1 MLSWVNPVDGHR
13 YRLRPAGELIGC
25 GVYRRE
31 TAGEPSVGLVT
42 RKVRHDGHAALL
54 AELFNSTM

>member
-1 MLSWVNPVDGHR
+1 MRGLPPG
-13 YRLRPAGELIGC
+13 
-25 GVYRRE
+25 